1 MNKQI
6 AKRAIFL
13 DRDGVI
19 NAARVIN
26 GKPYPPLSLED
37 FEILPGVA
45 PALKRLKQMGFLTII
60 VTNQPDVET
69 GKQSIKTVMAMHDKI
84 KRTLR
89 IDDIAVCFCKD
100 GPGCDCYKP
109 SPKMLVD
116 SAVKW
121 NIDLTRSYMV
131 GDRWRDVGAGSA
143 AGCTTFLVSH
153 KYKEK
158 MRFTPDFT
166 VASLLEASDLIFKL
180 EERLRCKEVLRS

>member
-37 FEILPGVA
+37 FEILPGVD
-45 PALKRLKQMGFLTII
+45 PALKKLKQMGFLTII

-69 GKQSIKTVMAMHDKI
+69 GKQSKKTVMAMHDEI

-89 IDDIAVCFCKD
+89 IDDIAVCFA
-100 GPGCDCYKP
+100 
-109 SPKMLVD
+109 KM
-116 SAVKW
+116 
-121 NIDLTRSYMV
+121 
-131 GDRWRDVGAGSA
+131 DRVVIATNQAQKCCW
-143 AGCTTFLVSH
+143 
-153 KYKEK
+153 
-158 MRFTPDFT
+158 
-166 VASLLEASDLIFKL
+166 IQQ
-180 EERLRCKEVLRS
+180 